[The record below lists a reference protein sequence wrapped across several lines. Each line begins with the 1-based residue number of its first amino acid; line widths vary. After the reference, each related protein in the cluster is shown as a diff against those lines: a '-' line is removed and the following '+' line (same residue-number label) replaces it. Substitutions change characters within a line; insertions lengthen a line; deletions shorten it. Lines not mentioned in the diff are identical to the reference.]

1 MEGGWSP
8 KALVPPPP
16 PQMPAARVLL
26 SRSGCSFSAPGSP
39 GGPINLPHVES
50 GM

>member
-8 KALVPPPP
+8 KALVPPPL
-16 PQMPAARVLL
+16 QMPAARVLL
-26 SRSGCSFSAPGSP
+26 SRSGCSFSAPGSL
-39 GGPINLPHVES
+39 GGPINLPRVES